1 MKSIKRLFSL
11 FLGVLTLFTCT
22 QNAFAEIEMWTFN
35 DGTRVSRFKYTD
47 IDDMIAFYEN
57 LVQENEKR
65 KFTKGQN
72 TAIKISGIGA
82 GLCSLI
88 GSGALIYSCVTSGNT
103 DNTNELKEKLGAGI
117 LGLIGILSIIASFY
131 PEYVNHKVKC
141 VNKNKDIKEIKENM
155 TSWIGLKDICE
166 LLNLTKIRFDR
177 LKEKGIAD
185 ATPIEKGAFFIGGS
199 YKLLEWKDVEANPY
213 LLLIERPKHVYEN
226 GYDCNCA
233 SGIYCGCDFICNNDG
248 DLRNILC
255 KSFNELK
262 NLENL
267 TLISHIKN
275 VYVNSSK
282 GEIEYG
288 YYQKDR

>member
-131 PEYVNHKVKC
+131 PEYVNHKVKKA
-141 VNKNKDIKEIKENM
+141 NMSDKKINYTENGFDID
-155 TSWIGLKDICE
+155 TGFCWLGLEDICT
-166 LLNLTKIRFDR
+166 LLNLTKNKIDELRANGVEN
-177 LKEKGIAD
+177 LVKTEQNTWCNISG
-185 ATPIEKGAFFIGGS
+185 T
-199 YKLLEWKDVEANPY
+199 YKLIEWNDLERNPY
-213 LLLIERPKHVYEN
+213 FMLVERPKSAYTN
-226 GYDCNCA
+226 GNYHCPT
-233 SGIYCGCDFICNNDG
+233 GIYFGCQFIADG
-248 DLRNILC
+248 DADLKKKLA
-255 KSFNELK
+255 SFLHKLK
-262 NLENL
+262 TSENL
-267 TLISHIKN
+267 KIVNKGLIIKSTVCAIDN
-275 VYVNSSK
+275 K
-282 GEIEYG
+282 
-288 YYQKDR
+288 